1 MKFLRTIRFD
11 PSDVQ
16 VFDAAAEPG
25 EWAVSGAFAFVG
37 LAAENIVGK
46 TRQAFANGFL
56 GLSSFGRSTFASVS
70 GMSVDEREAA
80 LEALCAHLIARYG
93 APDEAA
99 ARGAAE
105 EECTF
110 IADLVAEQPV
120 NTVFAVQRDF
130 DDKGGIHEEFRIVTP
145 PSGELHTRIWEIVED
160 DA

>member
-1 MKFLRTIRFD
+1 MKFLRAIRFD
-11 PSDVQ
+11 PSDTQ

-25 EWAVSGAFAFVG
+25 EWAVSGAFAFAQ
-37 LAAENIVGK
+37 LAPEDIAGK

-56 GLSSFGRSTFASVS
+56 GLASFGRSTFASVS
-70 GMSVDEREAA
+70 EMTVEEREAA
-80 LEALCAHLIARYG
+80 HEALCAHLIARYG
-93 APDEAA
+93 APEKAA

-105 EECTF
+105 EECAF

-120 NTVFAVQRDF
+120 NTVFAVSRAF
-130 DDKGGIHEEFRIVTP
+130 DDKGGIREEFRIVTP